1 MILIADAKTKITKWV
16 EKNIINKIPG
26 EGKRVVMAV
35 VVSRAMNNIDKVIP
49 ELAKN
54 PILAAT
60 GIIDGESIDENILI
74 EIREKLGANHF
85 DINIPMI
92 GTIGIDGEALD
103 DLYKQIKS

>member
-1 MILIADAKTKITKWV
+1 MILIADAKTKLTRWI
-16 EKNIINKIPG
+16 EKNIINKVPG

-35 VVSRAMNNIDKVIP
+35 VVNRAMNNIDKVIP
-49 ELAKN
+49 ELTKN

-92 GTIGIDGEALD
+92 GTVGIDGEALD
-103 DLYKQIKS
+103 DLYNQIKS